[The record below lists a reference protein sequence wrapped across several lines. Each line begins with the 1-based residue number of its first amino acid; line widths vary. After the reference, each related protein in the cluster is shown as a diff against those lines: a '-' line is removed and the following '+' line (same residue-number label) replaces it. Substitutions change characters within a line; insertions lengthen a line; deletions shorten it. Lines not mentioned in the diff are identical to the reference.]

1 MRGHTRN
8 DGRERETLVL
18 LNGGEKKGG
27 EGGSAE
33 WITDAPDPV
42 THFRERRYRRR
53 RQAKKIKVKKPYVS
67 EATECYD

>member
-1 MRGHTRN
+1 MGE
-8 DGRERETLVL
+8 RERDVGFIERW
-18 LNGGEKKGG
+18 GEEGG